1 MSDKESYQDKIARTH
16 YGGQQTTLG
25 RGERCLR
32 EVLQP
37 LAARPEIFVE
47 DVSKT
52 QNVHS
57 PTETHTGATRE
68 VMCGYPGCSEVVVVA
83 TELNADGKEI
93 VTGYS
98 NPRVSQPLENCAEI
112 RKTIPL

>member
-1 MSDKESYQDKIARTH
+1 MSDKESYQDKIAGTH

-32 EVLQP
+32 EALQP
-37 LAARPEIFVE
+37 LVARPEIFVE

-52 QNVHS
+52 QNVHP

-68 VMCGYPGCSEVVVVA
+68 VMCGYAGCSEVVVVA

-98 NPRVSQPLENCAEI
+98 NPRVSQPLENCAQI